1 MVIDSNSQNMG
12 EIFLRSSSFLRSS
25 GDFAALSTV
34 EATTQRSYDYSILLC
49 RAYVALFWQGVA
61 LLEKINGI
69 DIGLGIS
76 H

>member
-12 EIFLRSSSFLRSS
+12 EIFLRSSCFLRSS
-25 GDFAALSTV
+25 GDFAALSIV

-61 LLEKINGI
+61 LLKKINGI